1 VFCGSQMHFVRADE
15 LSEAWRIFTPLLHEI
30 ESNQPEPTPYEYDDY
45 SFKLLSVEFYLMCGF
60 YLLNRYGTRGPAK
73 ADDLSLANNF
83 KYYGSYKW
91 VKPHS

>member
-45 SFKLLSVEFYLMCGF
+45 SFQL
-60 YLLNRYGTRGPAK
+60 
-73 ADDLSLANNF
+73 
-83 KYYGSYKW
+83 
-91 VKPHS
+91 